1 MRIYHIVKAITAGFI
16 CFIWL
21 GSALAADVAKI
32 GTVDI
37 QRIMSTSEQGK
48 AAKAKIK
55 EQTDQM
61 TVALKQKG
69 AEIENLKNQ
78 LERESMV
85 MSKEK
90 REEKEREF
98 RIKLNDLKTLEKRYR
113 GDLQAIEKKL
123 AGEMRKAVFKL
134 VEEIGKKEGYL
145 LIMNNFN
152 IMYAPSSIDITD
164 KIIKKLNAQ
173 YKK

>member
-1 MRIYHIVKAITAGFI
+1 MAIGFI
-16 CFIWL
+16 FLIGF

-32 GTVDI
+32 GTIDI

-48 AAKAKIK
+48 AAKAEIK
-55 EQTDQM
+55 EQSDKM
-61 TVALKQKG
+61 TAALKEKG
-69 AEIENLKNQ
+69 AEIEELKKQ

-98 RIKLNDLKTLEKRYR
+98 RIKLNDLKSLEKRYR
-113 GDLQAIEKKL
+113 GELQAMEKKL
-123 AGEMRKAVFKL
+123 AGDMRQAVFKL
-134 VEEIGKKEGYL
+134 VEDIGKKEGYL
-145 LIMNNFN
+145 LIINNFN
-152 IMYAPSSIDITD
+152 IMYAPAAIDITD
-164 KIIKKLNAQ
+164 KVIKELNAR